1 MDRQLW
7 IEVLHKYYLWK
18 TEGIVAQGYGFSRV
32 GFWVFAV
39 LDVLFCDF
47 LLLFIFLSRDL
58 VWLIVQKANWHPS
71 CMVGKAQ
78 IPSLRL
84 AQQSG
89 GRQAGGRLTTLRLRT
104 GRWHFKISVHVQ
116 EPCLQASWLYLLFS
130 IGSNPWD
137 FIFI

>member
-1 MDRQLW
+1 MALA
-7 IEVLHKYYLWK
+7 ELAF
-18 TEGIVAQGYGFSRV
+18 G
-32 GFWVFAV
+32 
-39 LDVLFCDF
+39 F
-47 LLLFIFLSRDL
+47 LLFLMFCFVISFYCLIFLSRDL
-58 VWLIVQKANWHPS
+58 VGLIIQKANWHPP

-104 GRWHFKISVHVQ
+104 GRWHFKISVHVR

-130 IGSNPWD
+130 LGSNPWD